1 MVRKV
6 KKSVWLLVVAVVVSA
21 CSLMQAIALKDC
33 RYTYAKMTD
42 VSFLGMTSADMLTL
56 TGPARLAVGLLG
68 KSDAPLDFTI
78 HLNVYNPNQTTAA
91 MEALYYRVLLDSV
104 QVTEGSMKESFMV
117 VGGATEDLP
126 IKLSVDMK
134 ALLRSDN
141 RPVITR
147 AIKNIIGLNADPTN
161 VTVLLKPTVRMG
173 SSLVTSPVFIPVN
186 FTYTGKKAATQPTN

>member
-126 IKLSVDMK
+126 LKISVDMK
-134 ALLRSDN
+134 ALLHSDN

-186 FTYTGKKAATQPTN
+186 FTYTGKKAKNEEQ

>member
-134 ALLRSDN
+134 ALLHSDN

-186 FTYTGKKAATQPTN
+186 FTYTGKKAKTEEQ

>member
-6 KKSVWLLVVAVVVSA
+6 KKSVWLLAVAA
-21 CSLMQAIALKDC
+21 ILAGCSLMQAIALKDC
-33 RYTYAKMTD
+33 RYTYAKMTH
-42 VSFLGMTSADMLTL
+42 VSFLGMTSADMLTQ
-56 TGPARLAVGLLG
+56 TGPAKLAVGLLG
-68 KSDAPLDFTI
+68 KSEAPLDFTI

-134 ALLRSDN
+134 ALLHSDN

-147 AIKNIIGLNADPTN
+147 AIKNMIGLNADPTN

-186 FTYTGKKAATQPTN
+186 FTYTGKKTKTDGQ

>member
-56 TGPARLAVGLLG
+56 TGPAKLAVGLLG
-68 KSDAPLDFTI
+68 KSEAPLDFTI

-134 ALLRSDN
+134 ALLHSDN

-147 AIKNIIGLNADPTN
+147 AIKNMIGLNADPTN

-186 FTYTGKKAATQPTN
+186 FTYTGKKAKTEEQ

>member
-68 KSDAPLDFTI
+68 KSEAPLDFTI

-134 ALLRSDN
+134 ALLHSDN

-147 AIKNIIGLNADPTN
+147 AIKNMIGLNADPTN

-186 FTYTGKKAATQPTN
+186 FTYTGKKAKTEEQ

>member
-1 MVRKV
+1 MVRNG

-78 HLNVYNPNQTTAA
+78 HLNIYNPNQTTAA

-134 ALLRSDN
+134 ALLHSDN

-186 FTYTGKKAATQPTN
+186 FTYTGKKAKTEEQ